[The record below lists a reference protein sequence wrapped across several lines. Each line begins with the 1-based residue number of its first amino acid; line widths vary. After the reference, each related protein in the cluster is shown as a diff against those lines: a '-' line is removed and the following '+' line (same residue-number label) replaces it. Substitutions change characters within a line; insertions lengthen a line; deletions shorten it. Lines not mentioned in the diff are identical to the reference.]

1 MLRIRFYQILSKRN
15 QGGEAPIYMR
25 INGLDK
31 EVNLSTHIYQHPR
44 NWDKRK
50 SRFKTSIPNANYLNS
65 LIKNKEEEVWK
76 FVNECKIHGKNLSSG
91 SVKNFFKND
100 EYETFQRTILNGFD
114 QLISLNKLTYAR
126 GTLRHYKADKQILK
140 NFIRYKYHQDDC
152 ILTEINFE
160 FLTSFQSYLIEV
172 RKNKP
177 NTIGKHVQRIRS
189 VINFVIKLDWI
200 AEDPT
205 KNFKVKT
212 DPTSRIT
219 LNIGEISALASLELN
234 SNPNLEIT
242 RDLFLFMTHTGL
254 SYSDLKALSW
264 NHIDNGLTLIRMSR
278 KKSKEYCVIPLIPQA
293 QSIMNKYK
301 NHPVAEYNSKCF
313 PVFSNQVLN
322 RRLKELGTIAK
333 IDKPITCHI
342 ARHSFACISLDNKVP
357 LESISRVLGH
367 TSLKT
372 TQIYAK
378 ISASKI
384 EADFQVLTKIFG

>member
-1 MLRIRFYQILSKRN
+1 MALIVLALTARLSRQIWPGDIGIDAGAVCVLAGFTFFILF
-15 QGGEAPIYMR
+15 GGSTMFDALLTVPVLAGAAAIWRKMEPNRDDIAV
-25 INGLDK
+25 NGLA
-31 EVNLSTHIYQHPR
+31 NL
-44 NWDKRK
+44 KK
-50 SRFKTSIPNANYLNS
+50 
-65 LIKNKEEEVWK
+65 
-76 FVNECKIHGKNLSSG
+76 
-91 SVKNFFKND
+91 FFKND
-100 EYETFQRTILNGFD
+100 ESETFQRTILNGFD
-114 QLISLNKLTYAR
+114 QLISLNKLTYAG

>member
-15 QGGEAPIYMR
+15 QEGEAPIYMR

-50 SRFKTSIPNANYLNS
+50 SRFKTSIHNANYLNT

-76 FVNECKIHGKNLSSG
+76 FVNECKIYGKNLSSG
-91 SVKNFFKND
+91 SLKKFFKND
-100 EYETFQRTILNGFD
+100 ESETFQRTLLNGFD
-114 QLISLNKLTYAR
+114 QLISLNKLTYAG

-140 NFIRYKYHQDDC
+140 NFIRYKYKQDDC
-152 ILTEINFE
+152 NITEINFE
-160 FLTSFQSYLIEV
+160 FLTSFQSYLIEI

-189 VINFVIKLDWI
+189 VINFVIKLEWI

-219 LNIGEISALASLELN
+219 LNIDEISALARLELN

-242 RDLFLFMTHTGL
+242 RDLFLFMTLTGL

-264 NHIDNGLTLIRMSR
+264 NHIDNGVTLIRISR

-313 PVFSNQVLN
+313 PVLSNQVLN

-372 TQIYAK
+372 TQVYAK

>member
-15 QGGEAPIYMR
+15 QEGEAPIYMR

-31 EVNLSTHIYQHPR
+31 EVNLSTHIYQHPK

-50 SRFKTSIPNANYLNS
+50 SQFKTSFSNANYLNN
-65 LIKNKEEEVWK
+65 LIKNKKEEVWK
-76 FVNECKIHGKNLSSG
+76 FVDECRVYGKNLSSG
-91 SVKNFFKND
+91 SLKKYFNND
-100 EYETFQRTILNGFD
+100 KSETVHRTILNGFD
-114 QLISLNKLTYAR
+114 QFISLNKLTYAG
-126 GTLRHYKADKQILK
+126 GTLRHYKADRRIL
-140 NFIRYKYHQDDC
+140 NDFIRYRYQQDDC
-152 ILTEINFE
+152 IITEINFE

-177 NTIGKHVQRIRS
+177 NTIGKHIQRIRA
-189 VINFVIKLDWI
+189 VVNFVIKLDWI
-200 AEDPT
+200 AENPT
-205 KNFKVKT
+205 KRFKVKN

-219 LNIGEISALASLELN
+219 LNIVEISALAGLDLQT
-234 SNPNLEIT
+234 NPNLEIA
-242 RDLFLFMTHTGL
+242 RDLFLFMTQTGL

-264 NHIDNGLTLIRMSR
+264 NHIDNGLKLIRISR
-278 KKSKEYCVIPLIPQA
+278 KKSKEYCVIPLMPQA
-293 QSIMNKYK
+293 QSIMKKYK

-313 PVFSNQVLN
+313 PVFCNQILN

-378 ISASKI
+378 ISATKI